1 MVNLAA
7 MKAAIAQI
15 KSYTVD
21 KQRAINKLNAIIADP
36 QYVPFKMYIISELS
50 EFVRSTF
57 GVTPLNFHN
66 YIYFNVDENIKISI
80 ITGETI
86 GAAKLTYMSKIWL
99 ILEMQNSESFNFIF
113 DYSDLKM
120 VSLSGAINE
129 PNVENKSAFMKKLI
143 LTLMGLLFQKN
154 PVLCFH
160 IFLILHHIIYNISGM
175 RFCRKQLSYNRIV
188 RKTIS
193 EINHIRGLLEDETKD
208 RTKAIRATSPLPLP
222 PLQSPP
228 LPPQSLPEYMNS
240 PLPEHMNSPVL
251 LPAVLPPLQTPPLPP
266 QSLPDNI
273 LNSPL
278 LLPPSL
284 SYSQDDQI
292 EQLDLEIQLN
302 ADRFVH
308 LPYLESPVCTPCV
321 HDHNVDIMTL

>member
-208 RTKAIRATSPLPLP
+208 RTNAIRARSPLSLP

-240 PLPEHMNSPVL
+240 PLPEHINNSVL

-284 SYSQDDQI
+284 SHSQDDQI

-302 ADRFVH
+302 ADRFVP

-321 HDHNVDIMTL
+321 HDHNIDIMTL